1 MQRIKFRPGEQ
12 KKFLK
17 RVIKEL
23 NTPSLRGLLQFGIT
37 TKYSTLKNYY
47 NESRTLPQNLFNELC
62 ILANISQ
69 DNIQKITLKEHW
81 GKVKGGKTSK
91 RKLKNAPD

>member
-12 KKFLK
+12 KKFLQ

-23 NTPSLRGLLQFGIT
+23 SAPSLRGLLQFGIT

-47 NESRTLPQNLFNELC
+47 NESRTLPQNLFEELC
-62 ILANISQ
+62 TLTNINQ
-69 DNIQKITLKEHW
+69 NNIQKITLKEHW
-81 GKVKGGKTSK
+81 GKQKGGKISK
-91 RKLKNAPD
+91 RKS